1 MVHPVRAELLTLI
14 QASIGWAVLAAR
26 VVNVVP
32 KAPIAPPPTAARGSK
47 VLAGAPIRLRATIT
61 IDIDAR
67 GADEAEQ
74 ETDLIRG
81 HFELLKQA
89 HPTAVLA
96 FQRRKPRTGRRPP
109 TPTLVV
115 SPYVDD

>member
-26 VVNVVP
+26 AVNVAP
-32 KAPIAPPPTAARGSK
+32 KAPDVPPQPEVRQSK
-47 VLAGAPIRLRATIT
+47 ALAQGPVRLRATIT
-61 IDIDAR
+61 IDIDAPD
-67 GADEAEQ
+67 ADAAEQ
-74 ETDLIRG
+74 ACDAVRG
-81 HFELLKQA
+81 RFEILKRA
-89 HPTAVLA
+89 YPLAELA

-109 TPTLVV
+109 TPALVV